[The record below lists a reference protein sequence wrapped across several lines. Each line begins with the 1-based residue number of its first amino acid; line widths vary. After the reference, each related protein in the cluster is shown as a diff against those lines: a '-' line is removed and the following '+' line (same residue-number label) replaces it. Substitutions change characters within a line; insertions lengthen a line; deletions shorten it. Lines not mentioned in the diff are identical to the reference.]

1 MIPDISADENETRKG
16 SPVITFFRGS
26 MMASYR
32 IVLAD
37 DHPLM
42 REELKK
48 VLRKSASLEV
58 VAEAGDGLEALAL
71 VDKLPLDMVIL
82 DISMPNLRGLEAIR
96 EIKRLYPQ
104 VKVLILTMYR
114 KKEFIRQAIT
124 DGADGFLLKED
135 PGGELVKAVQAMQK
149 GETYLSSLLTD
160 ALISLTRVKD
170 TRDLLTMREREV
182 LTLLA
187 EGKRSQEIADALFI
201 SVHTVRRHK
210 ANIMEKLNFK
220 SMADLVKYAI
230 SKDYIPNPL

>member
-1 MIPDISADENETRKG
+1 VS
-16 SPVITFFRGS
+16 
-26 MMASYR
+26 SYNV
-32 IVLAD
+32 VLAD
-37 DHPLM
+37 DHAM
-42 REELKK
+42 FREGI
-48 VLRKSASLEV
+48 RKIIERIKGVQVSGEV
-58 VAEAGDGLEALAL
+58 NDGLEL
-71 VDKLPLDMVIL
+71 LDFLKQSSPDLIIL